1 MKKIINNKKYDTDTA
16 NAICVQEVFYYS
28 SEEKARY
35 LRSIDTLYQKDN
47 GEYFIYHKS
56 LRKVLWDMVDKIRTI
71 TDESAIAFCQK
82 NMAVDDYEKRFGPVE
97 E

>member
-35 LRSIDTLYQKDN
+35 LRSIDTLYQKD
-47 GEYFIYHKS
+47 
-56 LRKVLWDMVDKIRTI
+56 KVLWDMVDKIRPI

-82 NMAVDDYEKRFGPVE
+82 NMTVDDYEKKFGPVE